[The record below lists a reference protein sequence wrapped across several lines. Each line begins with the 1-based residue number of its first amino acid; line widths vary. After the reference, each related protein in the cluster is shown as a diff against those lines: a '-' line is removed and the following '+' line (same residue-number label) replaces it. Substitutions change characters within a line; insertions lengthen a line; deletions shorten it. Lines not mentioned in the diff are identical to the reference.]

1 MPKTRTNH
9 GGAGLL
15 LALAATAFQGAAA
28 TAQRT
33 PDEVLRQLQ
42 AGNQRFAAQKSVPQ
56 PLGEGVRR
64 TLARGQSPAAIVVCC
79 ADSRVPPEHLFNAG
93 LGELVVIR
101 IAGHAIDA
109 ETLASIEEAVEQ
121 LGVPLGVVLGHDH
134 CEAIAGALAQVQA
147 VQQGR
152 TEPASSQARQDLLEQ
167 LEPAVRKVMTRDLG
181 GRALAAACEE
191 EHAQLTVT
199 DCLRR
204 SPLLRRYTK
213 VGRFRLVAARYH
225 LDSGEVEWL
234 PGRPL
239 PVEEAPL
246 AAARQSVA
254 PMTVPP
260 HVALRLLQAGNQRF
274 LGDHPPTADLT
285 ARRREQ
291 LLHAEQPLAI
301 VLCCSDSRVAPEHIF
316 DAGLG
321 ELLVLRIAAQ
331 TLTDNVLASI
341 EEATSRTGVSLLVV
355 LGHSQCS
362 SFAGAAQQPEQ
373 QQLSPHMRAL
383 LTRLEPSL
391 ARARALGHTGAEL
404 LDRAAR
410 DHTLRVASEVRARS
424 ALLRRLEQEGRF
436 AVLSS
441 FYQLATGDVAW
452 LKDGPEAAAAMP
464 PAAPAGEPAHHPAR
478 NPAPDHGQPHG
489 KDHDHHGKPAP
500 EQQAASPT
508 AAGNNLALL
517 FEAMGHEE
525 PVAHT
530 KRTAAHH
537 EPAHPAAPGPK
548 AHAAPAK
555 PHSAAHA
562 GESGH
567 GGTKKPDGESQHGGD
582 HHGGDHHG
590 GDHHG
595 GAEADPH
602 HAAAPAQGK
611 PASPW
616 RDPIFLIGLGGVVS
630 LILAAAIA
638 LWRR

>member
-1 MPKTRTNH
+1 MPTARSNSRRLGRNRTP
-9 GGAGLL
+9 GAGLL
-15 LALAATAFQGAAA
+15 LALTAALFQGTEA

-33 PDEVLRQLQ
+33 PDEVLRLLQ

-64 TLARGQSPAAIVVCC
+64 TLARGQSPSAIVVCC

-121 LGVPLGVVLGHDH
+121 LNVPLGVVLGHDQ

-167 LEPAVRKVMTRDLG
+167 LEPAVRKVQSRDLG

-225 LDSGEVEWL
+225 LASGEVEWL

-239 PVEEAPL
+239 PVEDAPL

-260 HVALRLLQAGNQRF
+260 HVALRLLQAGNQRY
-274 LGDHPPTADLT
+274 LSDHPPTADLT

-301 VLCCSDSRVAPEHIF
+301 VLCCSDSRVAPEHLF

-321 ELLVLRIAAQ
+321 ELLVLRIAAH

-362 SFAGAAQQPEQ
+362 SFGGAAQQPEQ

-391 ARARALGHTGAEL
+391 AKARAQGHQGAEL

-410 DHTLRVASEVRARS
+410 DHTLRVASEVRSRS

-441 FYQLATGDVAW
+441 FYQLTTGDVVW

-464 PAAPAGEPAHHPAR
+464 PAAPGGESAVGAKGQATEPGADAG
-478 NPAPDHGQPHG
+478 HGQ
-489 KDHDHHGKPAP
+489 K
-500 EQQAASPT
+500 AASPT
-508 AAGNNLALL
+508 SKKPPADHHNLAML

-525 PVAHT
+525 PVQPAVH
-530 KRTAAHH
+530 KSTAPAPQQHSKAKADPQHEPHGHGAATADAHH
-537 EPAHPAAPGPK
+537 PEASHEEAQAVAPT
-548 AHAAPAK
+548 AK
-555 PHSAAHA
+555 R
-562 GESGH
+562 
-567 GGTKKPDGESQHGGD
+567 KPD
-582 HHGGDHHG
+582 
-590 GDHHG
+590 
-595 GAEADPH
+595 
-602 HAAAPAQGK
+602 
-611 PASPW
+611 SPW
-616 RDPIFLIGLGGVVS
+616 RDPVFLIGLGGVAS
-630 LILAAAIA
+630 LILAASIA